1 MALKL
6 LLLHFTSHLVRLK
19 SQYTHTHTRR
29 CAEKDREREGETGSE
44 SAPIN
49 HFLRGSFNYVHLSPA
64 GGSGGRLDWKDNRG
78 KGSVMRGREEEGEN
92 KSECDLTASAPACNQ
107 V

>member
-1 MALKL
+1 M
-6 LLLHFTSHLVRLK
+6 
-19 SQYTHTHTRR
+19 
-29 CAEKDREREGETGSE
+29 SE

-92 KSECDLTASAPACNQ
+92 TSECDLTASAPACNQ